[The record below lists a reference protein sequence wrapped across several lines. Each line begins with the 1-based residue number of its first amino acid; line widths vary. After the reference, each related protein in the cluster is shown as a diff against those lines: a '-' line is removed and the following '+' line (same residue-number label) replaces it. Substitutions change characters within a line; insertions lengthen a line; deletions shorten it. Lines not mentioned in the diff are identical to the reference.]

1 MTGPMRSTLS
11 MRRHSEGGICQTAFA
26 SYEQKIAEDKKELTA
41 TIEEKECE
49 QLKLSLNDKQKLRAD
64 EIEAMG
70 KASEIVFW
78 R

>member
-1 MTGPMRSTLS
+1 M
-11 MRRHSEGGICQTAFA
+11 
-26 SYEQKIAEDKKELTA
+26 TA